1 MGKTDKRDAILDA
14 VKETFLLQGYRKLTL
29 SAVAEAVGIT
39 KSALYHYF
47 PNKKAMVRAVMQR
60 EMGRNQ
66 QALERA
72 ADRKR
77 DPAAKL
83 EAMLHAR
90 FRSLLSFEGKPGL
103 SLDLLID
110 VEPLAREVREL
121 FVSAETDLFTGVL
134 RQGIAAGA
142 FRIGD
147 SESTARMLVSIFRGL
162 EEECMLQGKV
172 RNLRKKIDALIDL
185 LQHGLLK

>member
-14 VKETFLLQGYRKLTL
+14 VRETFLLHGYRKMTL
-29 SAVAEAVGIT
+29 IAVAEAVGIT

-47 PNKKAMVRAVMQR
+47 PDKKAMVRAVMQR
-60 EMGRNQ
+60 EMGRNH

-90 FRSLLSFEGKPGL
+90 FSSLLRFEGKPGL

-121 FVSAETDLFTGVL
+121 FVGAETDLFTGVL
-134 RQGIAAGA
+134 RQGIEAGA

-147 SESTARMLVSIFRGL
+147 PESTARMLVAIFRGL
-162 EEECMLQGKV
+162 EEESMVRGSI
-172 RNLRKKIDALIDL
+172 RNLRKKIDVLIDL